1 MCGVLLPVQVVLHKC
16 LLKAVLQKS
25 ESISVM
31 TRYVPCTALKCSV
44 VVISEIPPPVEF
56 EEDIEG
62 PDVKAELPAQ
72 ITIAK

>member
-1 MCGVLLPVQVVLHKC
+1 
-16 LLKAVLQKS
+16 
-25 ESISVM
+25 M

-72 ITIAK
+72 ITIAKEAMECCIHLLSDHQLSLNIQL